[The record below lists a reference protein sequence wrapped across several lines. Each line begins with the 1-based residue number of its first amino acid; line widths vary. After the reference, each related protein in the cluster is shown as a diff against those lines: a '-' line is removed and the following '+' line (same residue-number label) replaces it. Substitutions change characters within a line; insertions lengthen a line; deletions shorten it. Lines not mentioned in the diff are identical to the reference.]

1 LKIIAACN
9 PYKKHAD
16 DIIKNFEKSGLGFYV
31 DTNETQ
37 EKLGDLPMRHLVYR
51 VQPLPASMLPIIW
64 DFGQLNDDIE
74 KLYISQIV
82 NQRFKINNYAGNASL
97 TQNHINLIINLLST
111 SQKFMRSQKNECS
124 FVSLRDVQR
133 TLTVIQWFLNNG
145 KIIFTQMAKKQKL
158 IETNKNYSG
167 QITNNEENYSEEE
180 IFDDAEEEI
189 IEQTDLIDDIVEDI
203 GLTENLINSIILAL
217 NTTYHV
223 GLQNEQTRL
232 AYRNC
237 ISKSFENT
245 EINETYITE
254 VINNCYEIFLDEI
267 SLPAAIARNQVK
279 FHFDLLFN
287 FNFNSIPDLTAC
299 LGRRSKK
306 GFKTNDKLY

>member
-1 LKIIAACN
+1 MKIIAACN

-145 KIIFTQMAKKQKL
+145 KIM
-158 IETNKNYSG
+158 NDDG
-167 QITNNEENYSEEE
+167 EEE
-180 IFDDAEEEI
+180 SFDDAEEEYFDDAEEESFDDAEREI
-189 IEQTDLIDDIVEDI
+189 IDDNEEETIAQTDI
-203 GLTENLINSIILAL
+203 
-217 NTTYHV
+217 
-223 GLQNEQTRL
+223 
-232 AYRNC
+232 
-237 ISKSFENT
+237 K
-245 EINETYITE
+245 
-254 VINNCYEIFLDEI
+254 DEI
-267 SLPAAIARNQVK
+267 V
-279 FHFDLLFN
+279 
-287 FNFNSIPDLTAC
+287 
-299 LGRRSKK
+299 
-306 GFKTNDKLY
+306 

>member
-133 TLTVIQWFLNNG
+133 TLT
-145 KIIFTQMAKKQKL
+145 
-158 IETNKNYSG
+158 
-167 QITNNEENYSEEE
+167 
-180 IFDDAEEEI
+180 
-189 IEQTDLIDDIVEDI
+189 
-203 GLTENLINSIILAL
+203 IILAL